1 MDLNLYRIFL
11 EVAKTGSISKAA
23 SSLFVSQ
30 PYISYSIKML
40 EEELKCK
47 LFNRTAKGTELTI
60 DGEKLLFYVE
70 GAFNM
75 INAGCKT
82 VKDSENMISGEIRVG
97 VPTHIGIF
105 LLSKYIQKFIE
116 KYPGIKFTIVN
127 RATSEMVDMLE
138 KRNLDFIVD
147 SYSIDSNRKDIV
159 LYKLIE
165 VSNCFVGN
173 EKYKN
178 IVNEGIINIEDIQKY
193 PLLLPPKITSTR
205 KALESKLKDR
215 IDNLEAIIDVPTT
228 EVMLELVKKGLG
240 IGYFTKESVQKYIDS
255 GRLYEIPV
263 DVELPKTDIC
273 IAYVDNFLAN
283 APKKFIEMLN
293 SEIKSAS
300 YTKEKSLRLI
310 LTQEC
315 TYNCSMCHK
324 EGIHSKKEN
333 LLTNE
338 DFAYIYEIANK
349 EYGINKVNLT
359 GGDPLLRDD
368 IQDLLI
374 KLKQKNAKITMTTN
388 GYLLDKNIEIGNLLN
403 KLNISVH
410 SLNKEKFEELCGK
423 KDSFEKVINNI
434 KMFRA
439 QYPTL
444 NIGINTTIIKGINS
458 DEKEIEELIE
468 MAGLLKVELKFIEL
482 YPKNAKEFVPI
493 HTLEPILKKLGFYI
507 VKSEFRKNIY
517 TNKKQIIT
525 LTRCTCSVVC
535 DKANKKEACKNNNDL
550 YITPDGKISLCRKIE
565 DEIDILVQTKD
576 KNNEELILRLDTAL
590 KQMGSSCK
598 Y

>member
-30 PYISYSIKML
+30 PSISYSIKML

-147 SYSIDSNRKDIV
+147 SYPIDSNRKDIV

-590 KQMGSSCK
+590 KQMESSCK

>member
-30 PYISYSIKML
+30 PSISYSIKML

-147 SYSIDSNRKDIV
+147 SYPIDSNRKDIV

-165 VSNCFVGN
+165 VSNCFVCN

>member
-30 PYISYSIKML
+30 PSISYSIKML

-147 SYSIDSNRKDIV
+147 SYPIDSNRKDIV

-590 KQMGSSCK
+590 KQMGSSC
-598 Y
+598 

>member
-30 PYISYSIKML
+30 PSISYSIKML

-147 SYSIDSNRKDIV
+147 SYPIDSNRKDIV

-349 EYGINKVNLT
+349 EYLT

>member
-30 PYISYSIKML
+30 PSISYSIKML

-147 SYSIDSNRKDIV
+147 SYPIDSNRKDIV

-565 DEIDILVQTKD
+565 
-576 KNNEELILRLDTAL
+576 
-590 KQMGSSCK
+590 KQGISN
-598 Y
+598 YVLFF

>member
-30 PYISYSIKML
+30 PSISYSIKML

-147 SYSIDSNRKDIV
+147 SYPIDSNRKDIV

-349 EYGINKVNLT
+349 EYGINKVTLSRELSKTELEDILKYNL
-359 GGDPLLRDD
+359 D
-368 IQDLLI
+368 ID
-374 KLKQKNAKITMTTN
+374 T
-388 GYLLDKNIEIGNLLN
+388 
-403 KLNISVH
+403 
-410 SLNKEKFEELCGK
+410 
-423 KDSFEKVINNI
+423 
-434 KMFRA
+434 
-439 QYPTL
+439 
-444 NIGINTTIIKGINS
+444 
-458 DEKEIEELIE
+458 ELIVYGTLPIMSCNYCFLGKSNMCYPE
-468 MAGLLKVELKFIEL
+468 CKRLCSDDNSYYLKDR
-482 YPKNAKEFVPI
+482 
-493 HTLEPILKKLGFYI
+493 LGFKFRI
-507 VKSEFRKNIY
+507 VSDNI
-517 TNKKQIIT
+517 QSIT
-525 LTRCTCSVVC
+525 SIFNSKILSISPKTFNVSSV
-535 DKANKKEACKNNNDL
+535 
-550 YITPDGKISLCRKIE
+550 R
-565 DEIDILVQTKD
+565 IDILDENVTTINKIIETV
-576 KNNEELILRLDTAL
+576 KSGKSFEGKEYTSGRLEEE
-590 KQMGSSCK
+590 K
-598 Y
+598 

>member
-30 PYISYSIKML
+30 PSISYSIKML

-147 SYSIDSNRKDIV
+147 SYPIDSNRKDIV

-374 KLKQKNAKITMTTN
+374 KLKQKNAKITMTIN

>member
-30 PYISYSIKML
+30 PSISYSIKML

-147 SYSIDSNRKDIV
+147 SYPIDSNRKDIV

-293 SEIKSAS
+293 SKIKSAS

>member
-11 EVAKTGSISKAA
+11 KVAKTGSISKAA

-30 PYISYSIKML
+30 PSISYSIKML

-147 SYSIDSNRKDIV
+147 SYPIDSNRKDIV

>member
-30 PYISYSIKML
+30 PSISYSIKML

-147 SYSIDSNRKDIV
+147 SYPIDSNRKDIV

-228 EVMLELVKKGLG
+228 EVILELVKKGLG